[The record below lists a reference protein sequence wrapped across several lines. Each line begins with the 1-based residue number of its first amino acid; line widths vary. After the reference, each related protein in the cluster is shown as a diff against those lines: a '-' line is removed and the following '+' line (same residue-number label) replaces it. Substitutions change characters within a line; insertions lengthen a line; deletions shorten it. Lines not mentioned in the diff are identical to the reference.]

1 MSFLKPLLAT
11 SGLIFLS
18 GCASVMT
25 LTDKNT
31 GDDLFLTNKP
41 VYTLVNLHPD
51 DARSKLYSVNFQQDG
66 LIPLCTQVDIVNVST
81 KRLTF
86 KIDSSG
92 REYILDKH
100 KSSPDFAKYLSNYFG
115 TECNTEKVEKLSAL
129 DQQGIKEG
137 VVKKGMTKEGVK
149 YAIGFPPEHRTPNL
163 NSDHWLYWKNR
174 FNTFKVEFNGNT
186 VSNIID

>member
-115 TECNTEKVEKLSAL
+115 TECNTAE
-129 DQQGIKEG
+129 
-137 VVKKGMTKEGVK
+137 VKKIECT
-149 YAIGFPPEHRTPNL
+149 
-163 NSDHWLYWKNR
+163 
-174 FNTFKVEFNGNT
+174 
-186 VSNIID
+186 